1 MVILDKMEQTI
12 AQPRPDIS
20 PYAPRIFTMQIPPE
34 KVRDVIGPGGKVIRS
49 IVDKTGC
56 KIDILDDGRVHI
68 ASTNKEAAD
77 QAMQLIRDLTMEIEV
92 GKTYVGRVSRL
103 TEFGAFVE
111 IVPGTEAL
119 LHISEVAPHRV
130 RDIREVLKEG
140 DIIKVKCIANDGMGR
155 IRLSRKALLMEQ
167 DRSSARK
174 RVEERSRTDDRSRRP
189 RR

>member
-1 MVILDKMEQTI
+1 
-12 AQPRPDIS
+12 
-20 PYAPRIFTMQIPPE
+20 
-34 KVRDVIGPGGKVIRS
+34 VRDVIGPGGKMIRS

-68 ASTNKEAAD
+68 ASMNKEAAD
-77 QAMQLIRDLTMEIEV
+77 QAMQLIRELTMEIEV

-155 IRLSRKALLMEQ
+155 IRLSRKALLVEQ
-167 DRSSARK
+167 ERSARK
-174 RVEERSRTDDRSRRP
+174 RPEERPRAEDRSHRTRR
-189 RR
+189 